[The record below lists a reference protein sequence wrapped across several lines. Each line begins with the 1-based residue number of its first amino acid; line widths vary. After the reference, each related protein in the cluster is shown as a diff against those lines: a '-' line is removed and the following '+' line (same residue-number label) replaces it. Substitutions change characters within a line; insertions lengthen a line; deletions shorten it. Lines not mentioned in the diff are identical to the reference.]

1 MDENQTKE
9 QIHSHAD
16 AVQRGDFDAVIAD
29 FTEELQ
35 AQAPQIAQTLP
46 QPVTAANVVNIDFG
60 DDEAVALIH
69 YAGNVSE
76 ITVCSHWREVDGR
89 PLIVD
94 AEPVE

>member
-1 MDENQTKE
+1 M
-9 QIHSHAD
+9 
-16 AVQRGDFDAVIAD
+16 QRGDFDAVIAD
-29 FTEELQ
+29 FTQELR

-60 DDEAVALIH
+60 ADEAVALIH
-69 YAGNVSE
+69 YTGNVSE
-76 ITVCSHWREVDGR
+76 IRVRSHRREVDGR

>member
-1 MDENQTKE
+1 MDETRTSE
-9 QIHSHAD
+9 HIYSHAD

-46 QPVTAANVVNIDFG
+46 QPVTAAKVVNVDFG
-60 DDEAVALIH
+60 DDEAVALIR
-69 YAGNVSE
+69 YAGNTSE
-76 ITVCSHWREVDGR
+76 ITIRSLWREVDGR

-94 AEPVE
+94 AQPVE